1 VQKSYQYSPWGERLS
16 QVTHHAD
23 GSEEDA
29 FYGYNPHTDVEVL
42 TDQAGDAV
50 STYGYTAYGTN
61 DEAEFTGIDAPDPG
75 TPGAEPYN
83 VYRYNAKRWDPA
95 SGTYDMGFRDYNPGI
110 NRFLSRD
117 MYTGALNDLNLG
129 LSPWT
134 NNRYAFTG
142 GNPVTLIEHDGHEPR
157 PWHDPDFNSDT
168 FNYDTYWAAERA
180 AFGSD
185 AEQAAKDQSAYNLS
199 LTYITNEMI
208 TNATGEEA
216 SEIKKKRNWARNL
229 WVCSPVGWLCMADRT
244 ADGLDM
250 FAEQVQSG
258 GPWDHKDSML
268 GIYAFGGDE
277 EYTKIEGRSEGVL
290 FNVWSNVHY
299 GYVGTEIG
307 ISAWTLQE
315 AADAGNWPVVG
326 EYLEPTAGVSTR
338 GDRISIDIGIQLRRT
353 YAPHELTVAAVHEA
367 IVGRIPDWRTLRAP
381 QICLDANRC

>member
-1 VQKSYQYSPWGERLS
+1 
-16 QVTHHAD
+16 
-23 GSEEDA
+23 
-29 FYGYNPHTDVEVL
+29 
-42 TDQAGDAV
+42 
-50 STYGYTAYGTN
+50 
-61 DEAEFTGIDAPDPG
+61 
-75 TPGAEPYN
+75 
-83 VYRYNAKRWDPA
+83 
-95 SGTYDMGFRDYNPGI
+95 
-110 NRFLSRD
+110 
-117 MYTGALNDLNLG
+117 MYTGALADLNLST
-129 LSPWT
+129 SPWT
-134 NNRYAFTG
+134 SNRYAFTG
-142 GNPVTLIEHDGHEPR
+142 GNPITLIELDGHKVTEF
-157 PWHDPDFNSDT
+157 DSAGGAMISDT
-168 FNYDTYWAAERA
+168 PSVFDVWTTVINSLITE
-180 AFGSD
+180 

-199 LTYITNEMI
+199 LTYITDEMI

-216 SEIKKKRNWARNL
+216 SEIKRKRSWTRNL

-250 FAEQVQSG
+250 FAEQVRSG